1 MEAQAL
7 PGTGRLFLPRS
18 RMVLRGLGDDRLV
31 EQVRR
36 GNDDAFEVIYDR
48 HHRGILAFCRHM
60 LASAD
65 EAEDA
70 LQQTF
75 ISAYRGISAGGRD
88 IRLKPWLYGIARN
101 HCLSM
106 ARNRREG
113 SVELDEL
120 ATAGLS
126 EQVQQRAD

>member
-1 MEAQAL
+1 MTPTTICDCERPDHNGPMEAQAL
-7 PGTGRLFLPRS
+7 PRTGRLFLPRS
-18 RMVLRGLGDDRLV
+18 PKVLRGLGDERLV

-75 ISAYRGISAGGRD
+75 FSAYHGMSAGGRE
-88 IRLKPWLYGIARN
+88 IRLKRWLSGFSRN
-101 HCLSM
+101 KGLAM
-106 ARNRREG
+106 PRPRREG
-113 SVELDEL
+113 P
-120 ATAGLS
+120 
-126 EQVQQRAD
+126 